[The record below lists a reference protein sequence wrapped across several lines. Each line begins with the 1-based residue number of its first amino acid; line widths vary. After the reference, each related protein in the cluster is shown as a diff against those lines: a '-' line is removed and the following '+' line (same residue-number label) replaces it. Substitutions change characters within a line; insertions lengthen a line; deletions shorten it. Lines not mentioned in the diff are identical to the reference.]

1 MDNTQTKTEME
12 TDSSRPCLRHV
23 SSEDD
28 NVCCFFFLLFISLFF
43 CRRSAYAQEGHGCA
57 AAPAGSILHFLFS
70 SLLHSPDTREEMKS
84 RFLSLHISSHLFYF
98 VCPLHSLLYFYFFGP
113 FSYRLFTSSTPRVQV
128 HTRTWSISLSHTQ
141 MYTHAHTQIHTHTL
155 KSTHTHSP
163 PTRCEEPY
171 ALTLAVRPVVR
182 GEGGPVVRGSE
193 APHTGAGIAAHGVV
207 AGGAGATDLPRSDLT
222 FVFV

>member
-1 MDNTQTKTEME
+1 M
-12 TDSSRPCLRHV
+12 
-23 SSEDD
+23 
-28 NVCCFFFLLFISLFF
+28 
-43 CRRSAYAQEGHGCA
+43 
-57 AAPAGSILHFLFS
+57 
-70 SLLHSPDTREEMKS
+70 
-84 RFLSLHISSHLFYF
+84 
-98 VCPLHSLLYFYFFGP
+98 
-113 FSYRLFTSSTPRVQV
+113 
-128 HTRTWSISLSHTQ
+128 TRTHQ
-141 MYTHAHTQIHTHTL
+141 AQTHN
-155 KSTHTHSP
+155 SP